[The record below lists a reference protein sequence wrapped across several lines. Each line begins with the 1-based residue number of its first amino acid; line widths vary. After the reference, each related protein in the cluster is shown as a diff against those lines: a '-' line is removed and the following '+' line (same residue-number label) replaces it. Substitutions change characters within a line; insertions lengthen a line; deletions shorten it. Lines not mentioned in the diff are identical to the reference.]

1 MQKLIMMKPTNVDKI
16 KEEEKAYNTVNELYK
31 KGLNMMNM
39 IKYQTLKNINKKKK
53 IKPKNLKFEG
63 YDYDGW
69 FTEKELDYEE
79 HLKAF

>member
-1 MQKLIMMKPTNVDKI
+1 MQKLITMKPTNVDKI

-53 IKPKNLKFEG
+53 SSLK
-63 YDYDGW
+63 
-69 FTEKELDYEE
+69 T
-79 HLKAF
+79 